1 MNQLFIRRINGIY
14 INAKMFADY
23 CNEIG
28 INNTSNKQNSNTSV
42 GGIAHGGVEGID
54 CKNEHYFSVTSIK
67 KTIARLNN
75 GKGSKKQYMK
85 SHAKSLETALSHFL
99 NSKKQSR
106 IEEISKE
113 MKAAVQ
119 HYEEQMLI
127 KDDDVIQFNYTA

>member
-42 GGIAHGGVEGID
+42 SGIAHGGVEGID

-85 SHAKSLETALSHFL
+85 SRAKSLETALSHFL
-99 NSKKQSR
+99 NSEKSSH
-106 IEEISKE
+106 IEEASKE
-113 MKAAVQ
+113 MKAAIQ
-119 HYEEQMLI
+119 KYEEQTLI
-127 KDDDVIQFNYTA
+127 EDDSIIQFDYAA